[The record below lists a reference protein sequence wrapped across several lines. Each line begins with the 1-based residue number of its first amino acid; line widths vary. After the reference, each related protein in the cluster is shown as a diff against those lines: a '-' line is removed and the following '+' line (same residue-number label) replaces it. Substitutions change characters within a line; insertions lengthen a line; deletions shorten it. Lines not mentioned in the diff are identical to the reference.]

1 LDARLRGVILTGQPA
16 APLRSC
22 IRYYYQVQDRLG
34 ACSARQPVPARSPQ
48 IIEFTFGSPYRIQQ
62 SGSAAFED
70 AHPIALVGAQ
80 THRRLDLLLSGVVDA
95 FTMAFEPGGLS
106 ALFAIPAEE
115 LTNRHFDGLTTI
127 GRKLSELHER
137 LAAARTFE
145 LRIEVAD
152 RFLGGRLPSPR
163 TVSPVVS
170 AARRMHRHDGQVT
183 VSDLAASVELGV
195 RQFER
200 RFKEE
205 IGMPPKL
212 YARVVRFEAALRDK
226 ATSPKRRWTEIAH
239 DLGYFDQMHMVH
251 DFNRLS
257 GASPSVICE
266 QLDMFVRP
274 EVQADRSRDA

>member
-1 LDARLRGVILTGQPA
+1 MIMAGHAA

-34 ACSARQPVPARSPQ
+34 ASSALQPVPARSPQ
-48 IIEFTFGSPYRIQQ
+48 IIEFTFGSPYRIQR
-62 SGSAAFED
+62 SDAAAAYED
-70 AHPIALVGAQ
+70 AHRIALVGAQ
-80 THRRLDLLLSGVVDA
+80 THRRLDLHLSGAIDA
-95 FTMAFEPGGLS
+95 FTIAFEPGGFRT
-106 ALFAIPAEE
+106 LFDVPVNE
-115 LTNRHFDGLTTI
+115 LTNRDVDGRAAI
-127 GRKLSELHER
+127 GRELSELHER

-145 LRIEVAD
+145 LRIEAAN
-152 RFLGGRLPSPR
+152 RFLGGRLPSPDP
-163 TVSPVVS
+163 VSPTVW
-170 AARRMHRHDGQVT
+170 AARALHRNGGGASVI
-183 VSDLAASVELGV
+183 DLAASVELGV

-200 RFKEE
+200 LFKEE

-212 YARVVRFEAALRDK
+212 YARVVRFEAALREK
-226 ATSPKRRWTEIAH
+226 AAGPRRLWTEIAH

-274 EVQADRSRDA
+274 EVQADRSREASASKVD